1 MKVISKA
8 ISKDVNGKNTVWYK
22 FDTGHEYR
30 MDGFDIEWAYTKSG
44 NYASIP
50 TMRKLAQFVSKYEDQ
65 RIQIQ
70 D

>member
-1 MKVISKA
+1 MKVISRTLY
-8 ISKDVNGKNTVWYK
+8 KDRNGSNGVWYK

-44 NYASIP
+44 NYASIT
-50 TMRKLAQFVSKYEDQ
+50 TMRKLSRVASEYEDT